1 MNSKGRVRAAIAREP
16 VDKVPLGF
24 YAVDHDTIER
34 VIGRKTYVRDKIE
47 TQIALWQGRRD
58 EVAAG
63 LKADTVEF
71 YRKIDCADIILPKEA
86 HVLPPADYE
95 PIGAEEIAP
104 NIWRTG
110 DGRVYKAV
118 PHVNEI
124 QCIHNPHPPRT
135 DYTVEEFA
143 DRPPAEPPDESCF
156 EAIDHLVAEL
166 GEERYIPSY
175 LPTTAMVLLGGT
187 ENGLMMYALQPE
199 VVHAAAA
206 AGVRDQNAADDV
218 AIRPG
223 TAGVMFDQDMAGS
236 NGPLV
241 SPAMFREMCLPY
253 FKRRAEHVKL
263 YRDQLILHNCGNNI
277 PLMEMFIE
285 AGLDC
290 YQSLQTTAG
299 MEVGRLKEMFGD
311 RLCFWGGV
319 GVEVLITGTPD
330 DVRQEVRTA
339 MARGAPGSGFILGP
353 SHSIAMNTTYDN
365 FMALLDEFT
374 KLRDSPRIP

>member
-1 MNSKGRVRAAIAREP
+1 MNSRQRVRAAIAREP

-24 YAVDHDTIER
+24 YAVDHDTIEH
-34 VIGRKTYVRDKIE
+34 VLGRKTYVRNKIA
-47 TQIALWQGRRD
+47 TQVALWQGRRD
-58 EVAAG
+58 ELAAG
-63 LKADTVEF
+63 LKADVVEF
-71 YRKIDCADIILPKEA
+71 YRKIDCADLILPKEA
-86 HVLPPADYE
+86 HLLPPADYE
-95 PIGAEEIAP
+95 PIGAEETEP

-110 DGRVYKAV
+110 DGRIHKAV

-124 QCIHNPHPPRT
+124 QCIHDPHPPRT
-135 DYTVEEFA
+135 EYTAAEFETQTVG
-143 DRPPAEPPDESCF
+143 PPPDESCF
-156 EAIDHLVAEL
+156 EAIDHLIAEL

-175 LPTTAMVLLGGT
+175 IAPTALVLLGGT
-187 ENGLMMYALQPE
+187 ENGLMMYALAPE

-206 AGVRDQNAADDV
+206 AGVRQQNANDAV
-218 AIRPG
+218 CIRHG
-223 TAGVMFDQDMAGS
+223 TAGIMFDQDMAGS

-241 SPAMFREMCLPY
+241 SPEMFREMCLPY
-253 FKRRAEHVKL
+253 FAERVAHVKRF
-263 YRDQLILHNCGNNI
+263 RDQVILHNCGNTI
-277 PLMEMFIE
+277 PLMEMFIG

-319 GVEVLITGTPD
+319 GVEVLIAGSPD
-330 DVRQEVRTA
+330 DVRKEVRTA
-339 MARGAPGSGFILGP
+339 MERGAPGGGFILGP

-374 KLRDSPRIP
+374 KLRDKF